1 MQKIYLTQDGYDKL
15 NIELDDLK
23 RRRREVAGKIEE
35 ARQEGDISENAEY
48 HAQRELQGQIQAK
61 IDLLEDK
68 LGRAEII
75 KEGSIDLSRV
85 RIGVKVKL
93 MDIDMDEEVF
103 YTIKSDEEADFDN
116 DEIGINSPLAQAML
130 GKGKGE
136 TFDFQAPRG
145 TYQFKILAIS
155 LP

>member
-1 MQKIYLTQDGYDKL
+1 
-15 NIELDDLK
+15 
-23 RRRREVAGKIEE
+23 
-35 ARQEGDISENAEY
+35 
-48 HAQRELQGQIQAK
+48 
-61 IDLLEDK
+61 
-68 LGRAEII
+68 
-75 KEGSIDLSRV
+75 V

-155 LP
+155 LPEDEDRPTMQKARERSRAFFVLG